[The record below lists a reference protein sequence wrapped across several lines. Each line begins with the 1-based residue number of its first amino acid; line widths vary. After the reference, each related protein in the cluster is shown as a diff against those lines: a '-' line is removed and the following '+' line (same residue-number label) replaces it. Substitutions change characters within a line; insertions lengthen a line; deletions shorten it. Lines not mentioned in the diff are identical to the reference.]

1 MTDSSQL
8 KPPGW
13 SLRTRT
19 FDPADACDDVMVT
32 AATVRARLRDGR
44 QVEALEYQ
52 RLLAELVGRLGEDIR
67 QRAAR

>member
-1 MTDSSQL
+1 
-8 KPPGW
+8 
-13 SLRTRT
+13 
-19 FDPADACDDVMVT
+19 MVT